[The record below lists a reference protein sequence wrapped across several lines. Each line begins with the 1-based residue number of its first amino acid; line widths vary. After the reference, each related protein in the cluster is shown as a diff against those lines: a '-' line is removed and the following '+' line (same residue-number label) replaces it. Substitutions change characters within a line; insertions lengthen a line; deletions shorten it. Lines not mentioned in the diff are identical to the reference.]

1 MIRTVALGFALAAG
15 FSLAAAAL
23 FWLSWAV
30 IDPPSWGRWRGEATI
45 VAYFLPG
52 IAMFALMMAGVKQWE
67 AARRRRYIEL
77 NRRD

>member
-1 MIRTVALGFALAAG
+1 MIRTVALGFALATG
-15 FSLAAAAL
+15 FGLAAAAL
-23 FWLSWAV
+23 FWLSWTV

-52 IAMFALMMAGVKQWE
+52 IAMFALMMFGIRKWE
-67 AARRRRYIEL
+67 EAKHRRYVEM